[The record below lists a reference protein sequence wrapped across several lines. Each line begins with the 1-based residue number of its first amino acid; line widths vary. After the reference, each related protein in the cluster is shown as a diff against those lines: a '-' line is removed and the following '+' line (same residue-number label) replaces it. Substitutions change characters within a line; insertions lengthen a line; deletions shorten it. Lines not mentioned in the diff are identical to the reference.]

1 MISRMR
7 GSALRAIAA
16 SAAAVTS
23 CSRSMIMGREA
34 PVASIELLDRDRNTL
49 ADTDAH
55 GGERELAA
63 ALLKTMHR
71 GQRQPRAAHAEG
83 MAKRDRAAMRI
94 DEIGNVLDAELTQA
108 GDALGGESFV
118 ELDQVEIADLDAEPF
133 HLLLRCR
140 HRADAHDAR

>member
-34 PVASIELLDRDRNTL
+34 PVASIELRDRDRNTL

-55 GGERELAA
+55 GGEREPAA

-71 GQRQPRAAHAEG
+71 GQPPPPAANAEG
-83 MAKRDRAAMRI
+83 MADFDRASMRI
-94 DEIGNVLDAELTQA
+94 DQTGI
-108 GDALGGESFV
+108 
-118 ELDQVEIADLDAEPF
+118 
-133 HLLLRCR
+133 
-140 HRADAHDAR
+140 